1 MANEVQCA
9 LTTYIVCTALE
20 FTRQQGGKEFAR
32 QMILDAGINMTNQE
46 DREVIEQLSAD
57 HVKLVNAVNMGVYDH
72 D

>member
-32 QMILDAGINMTNQE
+32 QMILDAGISMTNKE
-46 DREVIEQLSAD
+46 DREVIAELGAE
-57 HVKLVNAVNMGVYDH
+57 HIKLVDEINRGFL
-72 D
+72 